1 MQAGTVSQLLLGDA
15 DRRSQALQV
24 EGQNLLWRSNRDGL
38 AFMLV
43 ESRLGD
49 V

>member
-1 MQAGTVSQLLLGDA
+1 MQAGAVGQLLLGDA
-15 DRRSQALQV
+15 DRGSQALQV

-38 AFMLV
+38 ALMIV
-43 ESRLGD
+43 ESRLRA